1 VPRDLESRLLAA
13 MPARASSQTRRS
25 APAWRPR
32 RFVIWASAPL
42 AMAAAC
48 FLSVRFWPKPD
59 DPHTLTTVVLN
70 PETTDSAHQLT
81 HRQPENSRHILPW
94 FEAQLD
100 ADETEMPTFSWPN
113 QEKSPLMVSTALRP
127 DLFD

>member
-1 VPRDLESRLLAA
+1 
-13 MPARASSQTRRS
+13 
-25 APAWRPR
+25 
-32 RFVIWASAPL
+32 
-42 AMAAAC
+42 MAAAC
-48 FLSVRFWPKPD
+48 LLLAVRFWPKPD
-59 DPHTLTTVVLN
+59 DPHTATTTVVLN

-81 HRQPENSRHILPW
+81 QRQTENSRRILPW

-100 ADETEMPTFSWPN
+100 PDETELPTFSWPN